1 MIDQLIDL
9 MKRRGYTVVDSID
22 GNSWEF
28 SVKDLERADMFLL
41 VNSDWRYCT
50 KPVMKGEYIS
60 WRMGK

>member
-9 MKRRGYTVVDSID
+9 MKRRGYTVVDSIE

-28 SVKDLERADMFLL
+28 SVKDLERADMFLS
-41 VNSDWRYCT
+41 VNSDWKYCT
-50 KPVMKGEYIS
+50 KPVMKDEYLY